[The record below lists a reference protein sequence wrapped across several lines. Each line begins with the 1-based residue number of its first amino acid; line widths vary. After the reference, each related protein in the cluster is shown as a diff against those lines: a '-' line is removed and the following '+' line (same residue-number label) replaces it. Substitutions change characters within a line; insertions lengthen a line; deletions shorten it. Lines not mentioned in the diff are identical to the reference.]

1 MRNIYDL
8 YSLFTNNKKLSKIFG
23 LILMVLLE
31 PLNTW
36 ISIFSNNLIKG
47 NDKWL
52 LTWNEAE
59 KQEDWSF

>member
-23 LILMVLLE
+23 LILMVLLK

>member
-8 YSLFTNNKKLSKIFG
+8 YSLFTNNKKLTKIFG
-23 LILMVLLE
+23 LILMVSLE

>member
-31 PLNTW
+31 PLNAW

>member
-23 LILMVLLE
+23 LFLMVLLE
-31 PLNTW
+31 PLNTR

-47 NDKWL
+47 NDK
-52 LTWNEAE
+52 
-59 KQEDWSF
+59 

>member
-47 NDKWL
+47 NDKWT

>member
-8 YSLFTNNKKLSKIFG
+8 YSLFTNNQKLSKIFG

>member
-8 YSLFTNNKKLSKIFG
+8 YSLFTNNQKLSKIFG
-23 LILMVLLE
+23 LILMVLLK